1 MRRTLLIAGL
11 VAAVAAPSFASAESC
26 AKRAHDRRMTGTV
39 VGGIGGALIGNA
51 ITRDSTGAI
60 LGGLG
65 GAVAGNQIART
76 SCDRPHYSSRART
89 RTYRSSER
97 YEIHLG
103 LRATSNELRA
113 RTPLTETFHTR
124 AGRRCRSPGGT
135 R

>member
-11 VAAVAAPSFASAESC
+11 VAAVAAPSIASAESC
-26 AKRAHDRRMTGTV
+26 AKRAHDRRMTGAV

-76 SCDRPHYSSRART
+76 SCDRPHSSSRARA

-97 YEIHLG
+97 YDRPRET
-103 LRATSNELRA
+103 RASYHSSCRYENRPYYDARGQLVYA
-113 RTPLTETFHTR
+113 RTQV
-124 AGRRCRSPGGT
+124 CR
-135 R
+135 